1 MQKFIVFAALVAV
14 TFASDVIDLT
24 DSNFDSVVNGEDIIL
39 VEFFAPWCGHCKR
52 LAPEYETAATAL
64 KKNDP
69 PVALAKID
77 CVGDGKDKCQQYG
90 VSGYPTLKIF
100 KNGEVS
106 APYEGPRES
115 AGIIGYMRKK
125 AGPVTKV
132 LNSVENAKNFVTK
145 DDADDNAVVVGFF
158 ESADSDGAK
167 TFKKLADA
175 LSEDFMFGVSTDS
188 AINKEFKQKDSVVIF
203 RPKRLQNKME
213 GATAEFDG
221 DVSSLTDLKTF
232 VNNNINGLVGHR
244 TQGNQEQF
252 QKPLIVAYY
261 EVDYKRNTKG
271 TNYWRNRVMKVG
283 KKITEGGAK
292 VFFAVSSATE
302 FSQEIDEFS
311 LNFES
316 NPVVGAWNTKGQK
329 FVMTDD
335 FSMDTFEKF
344 VNDFLDNKLE
354 PHMKSEAIPD
364 NSENAVKVAV
374 GKNFADLVDDET
386 KDVLI
391 EFYAPWCGHCKSLE
405 PKYNELAEKLAKEE
419 SIVIAKMDATA
430 NDVPPQYNVKGFPT
444 IYFAPKGNKQ
454 NPKQYNGG
462 REVDD
467 FVKYLAAEATE
478 ELSGF
483 TRKGKAKK
491 AEL

>member
-1 MQKFIVFAALVAV
+1 M
-14 TFASDVIDLT
+14 S
-24 DSNFDSVVNGEDIIL
+24 EHRR
-39 VEFFAPWCGHCKR
+39 CGACKR
-52 LAPEYETAATAL
+52 LAPEYDTAATAL

-69 PVALAKID
+69 PVAFAKVD
-77 CVGDGKDKCQQYG
+77 CIEAGKEKCSECG

-100 KNGEVS
+100 RNGELE
-106 APYEGPRES
+106 ADYEGPRDS
-115 AGIIGYMRKK
+115 AGIIGYMKKK
-125 AGPVTKV
+125 AEPTTKV
-132 LNSVENAKNFVTK
+132 LDSVENAKKFVNIQ
-145 DDADDNAVVVGFF
+145 DFDDNAVVVGFF

-167 TFKKLADA
+167 TFKTLADA
-175 LSEDFMFGVSTDS
+175 LSEDFTFGVSTDS

-203 RPKRLQNKME
+203 RPKRLQSKME

-244 TQGNQEQF
+244 TARNKEQF
-252 QKPLIVAYY
+252 QKPLIVTYY
-261 EVDYKRNTKG
+261 DVDYKKNTKG
-271 TNYWRNRVMKVG
+271 TNYWRNRVMRVG

-302 FSQEIDEFS
+302 FSQEIVDLS
-311 LNFES
+311 LDVKNA
-316 NPVVGAWNTKGQK
+316 PVVGAWNTKGQK
-329 FVMTDD
+329 FIMTDHL
-335 FSMDTFEKF
+335 SIDTFEKF

-354 PHMKSEAIPD
+354 PYIKSEPIPE
-364 NSENAVKVAV
+364 NSENAVKVVV

-391 EFYAPWCGHCKSLE
+391 EFYAPWCGHCMSLE
-405 PKYNELAEKLAKEE
+405 PKYNELAEKMANEKN
-419 SIVIAKMDATA
+419 IVIAKMDATA